1 MKHVL
6 LSGTDMPVVHGEFV
20 TDVALGVSFSNNRKT
35 EDPTCLLSN
44 LSSVPESFSGRP
56 RFLSDDAVAL

>member
-1 MKHVL
+1 
-6 LSGTDMPVVHGEFV
+6 MPVVHGEFV

-44 LSSVPESFSGRP
+44 LSSVPKSFSGRP